1 MSAVLKIIKDVP
13 LGQQLEANMTHKW
26 ALFLILSL
34 VCGYSPLAWSN
45 QTIVCSEFKGSQISV
60 SGTGV
65 ESISDGYSGQTIML
79 HLSENGEA
87 EVEWSGPNRFKV
99 PVTFAGV
106 SEAEGW
112 AVWVQYHQEVYRTY
126 TFFMKTRHLA
136 LTESQAQ
143 LFTGIPSVKTMLGK
157 CR

>member
-1 MSAVLKIIKDVP
+1 MINRA
-13 LGQQLEANMTHKW
+13 T
-26 ALFLILSL
+26 LFTFLTLA
-34 VCGYSPLAWSN
+34 CGYSSLAWSN
-45 QTIVCSEFKGSQISV
+45 QSIVCGEFKGSQISV
-60 SGTGV
+60 SATGV
-65 ESISDGYSGQTIML
+65 DSVSDGYSGQTIML

-99 PVTFAGV
+99 PVTFAGM

-126 TFFMKTRHLA
+126 TYFMKTRHLA

-143 LFTGIPSVKTMLGK
+143 IFTGIPSVKTMLGR